1 MQQIQNLRIKFSR
14 EKGNTR
20 HISAWTVHAWH
31 QARLDR
37 IAASRKNDGDC
48 RGRRLG
54 GERRWITAKGSNHS
68 DLRLHKLGSERGEP
82 LIMTISPAECGLD
95 ILALNKPSLVQ
106 ACLECFDQMI
116 R

>member
-54 GERRWITAKGSNHS
+54 GER
-68 DLRLHKLGSERGEP
+68 GEP

-116 R
+116 RCTS